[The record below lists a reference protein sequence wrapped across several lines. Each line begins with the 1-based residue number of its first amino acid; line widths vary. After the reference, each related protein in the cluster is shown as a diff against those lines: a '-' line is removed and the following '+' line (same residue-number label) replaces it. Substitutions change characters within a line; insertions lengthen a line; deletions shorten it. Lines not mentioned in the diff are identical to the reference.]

1 METITNKE
9 VKVRLD
15 NEAGTIHLTNLLP
28 GTMVFLY
35 DSLGELRGKHLF
47 ALPSLAITIS
57 KCGIYVLVMS
67 HPNCQ
72 PEVRRIIYTGI

>member
-9 VKVRLD
+9 VNVRLD
-15 NEAGTIHLTNLLP
+15 DEKGIIHLTGLLA

-35 DSLGELRGKHLF
+35 DVRGELQAKRKSE
-47 ALPSLAITIS
+47 ASPLAIAIPERGT
-57 KCGIYVLVMS
+57 YVLVMS

-72 PEVRRIIYTGI
+72 PEVRRVIYPEI